1 MERLSTLN
9 NKDDKKKKYM
19 IKVVML
25 GDINVGKTNII
36 RRLLGQEFQE
46 YEATVGVEFGF
57 LEARD
62 IDKDDPSVS
71 LSIQL
76 WDTSGAERYR
86 AITTSHIRNADGA
99 FLVYDIN
106 SEISFKALDYWH
118 ESIKKVCSDDL
129 TIYLLGNKLDLALED
144 RNLRKI
150 NKEQAMEFYQT
161 HDNISYWTECS
172 AKKNFNIKETFK
184 SFYKEIYNKYKSKME
199 EKTET
204 HTKIFQ
210 QDKVNKKCC

>member
-1 MERLSTLN
+1 
-9 NKDDKKKKYM
+9 
-19 IKVVML
+19 ML

-36 RRLLGQEFQE
+36 RRLLDQEFQE

-57 LEARD
+57 IEARD
-62 IDKDDPSVS
+62 IDKDDPNVS

-106 SEISFKALDYWH
+106 SELSFKALDFWYD
-118 ESIKKVCSDDL
+118 SIKKVSGDDI

-144 RNLRKI
+144 RNLRKVQ
-150 NKEQAMEFYQT
+150 KDQAMEFYNN
-161 HDNISYWTECS
+161 HNNISYWTECS
-172 AKKNFNIKETFK
+172 AKKNFNIKETFRA
-184 SFYKEIYNKYKSKME
+184 FYKDIYQKQKTKME
-199 EKTET
+199 EKTVQ
-204 HTKIFQ
+204 HTLLLQ
-210 QDKVNKKCC
+210 PTYEEKKCC